1 MWFHWKEAFGVDTRM
16 GQTPRELSVCQGRG
30 LEEDRVVVAKR
41 YRFLWGR
48 QKGYK
53 TVVMLTQL

>member
-1 MWFHWKEAFGVDTRM
+1 M